1 MRNFLTE
8 EDVKKMK
15 EEIEYRKVVER
26 KRVLEDVKEARAHG
40 DLSENFEYKAAKRE
54 RGKNESRIRYL
65 EKMIKT
71 GTIISTDSEEGQVGI
86 NKLVT
91 IRFLDDDFET
101 SYMIV
106 TTMETDAMN
115 NKISIE
121 SPLGKKLFKKRVG
134 DQVDVEAPDGNYKVE
149 IVSIKENWEG
159 KHASSFTKES
169 DYIRTSRASG
179 YDTL

>member
-8 EDVKKMK
+8 DDIKKME
-15 EEIEYRKVVER
+15 EEIEYRKVFER
-26 KRVLEDVKEARAHG
+26 KRLIEDVKEARAHG

-71 GTIISTDSEEGQVGI
+71 ARVISSESNPGEVGI
-86 NKLVT
+86 GKEVT

-101 SYMIV
+101 TYRIV
-106 TTMETDAMN
+106 TTVDTDAMN

-121 SPLGKKLFKKRVG
+121 SPLGKKLFKKHVG
-134 DQVDVEAPDGNYKVE
+134 DEVEVESPDGSYKVA
-149 IVSIKENWEG
+149 IVKIEE
-159 KHASSFTKES
+159 
-169 DYIRTSRASG
+169 
-179 YDTL
+179 